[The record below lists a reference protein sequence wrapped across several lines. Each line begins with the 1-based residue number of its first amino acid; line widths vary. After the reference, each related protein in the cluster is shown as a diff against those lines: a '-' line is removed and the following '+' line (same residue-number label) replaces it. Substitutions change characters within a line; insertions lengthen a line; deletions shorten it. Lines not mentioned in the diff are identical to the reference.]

1 MTRLD
6 EHGPVGARLVVLP
19 LIPLEHRCE
28 DHQRGGA
35 FIEELAGQ
43 IPPDAGRPLVPDQPL
58 ERMSA
63 PAGAPSSAPGW
74 GPCSGS
80 RSVSQALCSARSSAR
95 CWVS

>member
-35 FIEELAGQ
+35 FVEELAGQ
-43 IPPDAGRPLVPDQPL
+43 IPPDAGRPLVPGQPL
-58 ERMSA
+58 ERMVGGGVVIDA
-63 PAGAPSSAPGW
+63 WLETFDPPGADVQLERVPRTS
-74 GPCSGS
+74 
-80 RSVSQALCSARSSAR
+80 
-95 CWVS
+95 